1 MAESTTQKLSR
12 YKVGQAPTSE
22 LGAVMQSGFAPGGR
36 QAWARYVDDSEYVP
50 ELQWPKSVEVYEKMS
65 TDTQLWALYQ
75 GTVLP
80 IRHFNW
86 QLDPN
91 DAPDDVVKKLAADYN
106 LPIEGDDNKKQPRE
120 RQKGRFSF
128 KDHLRKALYAPK
140 YGHYFFEQVGQI
152 DPKDGLWH
160 LTKLAER
167 PPKTIQMITVAPDGG
182 LVSVTQNVSPGITA
196 SRSLGQMPEIPVDR
210 LVAYVWEQEG
220 GDWTGRSWFRE
231 CYRNWLIKDRLM
243 RIDATNHEKAGGI
256 IYGVAPQGATPAE
269 QKRIQEMSSAAHVG
283 MASGMGLP
291 AGTDLEVLRASG
303 TDVVSSM
310 RYHDES
316 MARRFL
322 LMVMQLGQTQTGSR
336 ALGTTFIDFFSQG
349 LVAIADWFSET
360 FNEHVIED
368 DIDWNYGDSVT
379 KVPRVKFE
387 YEPELAANEIAQLIN
402 AGAIVVDDD
411 LEAEIRRELGLPA
424 KGKPRAKTPVPD
436 PIAEN
441 PNPPSQPEAPPAPG
455 AKAERQGG
463 EVAPSSSPPGDRQ
476 RALRL
481 PKLRRRNG

>member
-1 MAESTTQKLSR
+1 VAESTTQKLSR
-12 YKVGQAPTSE
+12 NKINRAPTSE
-22 LGAVMQSGFAPGGR
+22 IGAVMQGAFLPGGN

-50 ELQWPKSVEVYEKMS
+50 ELMWPKSVEVYEKMS

-86 QLDPN
+86 QLSPN
-91 DAPDDVVKKLAADYN
+91 GAASDIVEKLAADLN
-106 LPIEGDDNKKQPRE
+106 LPIEGEEDKDQVRQ
-120 RQKGRFSF
+120 RQKKRFSF
-128 KDHLRKALYAPK
+128 QDHLRKALYAPK
-140 YGHYFFEQVGQI
+140 YGHYFFEQVGEVRE
-152 DPKDGLWH
+152 DGLWH

-167 PPKTIQMITVAPDGG
+167 PPKTIQNITVAPDGG
-182 LVSVTQNVSPGITA
+182 LVSVTQNVSPGIRPSA
-196 SRSLGQMPEIPVDR
+196 AFGQMPEIPVDR

-269 QKRIQEMSSAAHVG
+269 QKRIQEMSSDARVG
-283 MASGMGLP
+283 MTSGMGLP
-291 AGTDLEVLRASG
+291 AGTDLNILRAAG
-303 TDVVSSM
+303 TDVVGSM

-349 LVAIADWFSET
+349 LVAIADWFAET

-368 DIDWNYGDSVT
+368 DVDWNYGEDVET
-379 KVPRVKFE
+379 VPRIT
-387 YEPELAANEIAQLIN
+387 YEFDPELAVTDIAQLIS

-411 LEAEIRRELGLPA
+411 LEAELRRELGLPA
-424 KGKPRAKTPVPD
+424 KGTPRPKVPVPD

-441 PNPPSQPEAPPAPG
+441 PNQPSPPEAPPAPG
-455 AKAERQGG
+455 VQAERDGA
-463 EVAPSSSPPGDRQ
+463 EVAPSSSAPRVK
-476 RALRL
+476 RALSRIG
-481 PKLRRRNG
+481 RRR

>member
-1 MAESTTQKLSR
+1 MAETTVQKLSR
-12 YKVGQAPTSE
+12 TKINRAPTSE
-22 LGAVMQSGFAPGGR
+22 LGAVQQGGFMPGGR

-50 ELQWPKSVEVYEKMS
+50 ELQWPKSVEIYEKMS

-91 DAPDDVVKKLAADYN
+91 GAPDDIVQKIAADLN
-106 LPIEGDDNKKQPRE
+106 LPIEGEDSKFQPHQ
-120 RQKGRFSF
+120 RQKKRFSF
-128 KDHLRKALYAPK
+128 KDHMRKALYAAK
-140 YGHYFFEQVGQI
+140 YGHYFFEQVGEVRE
-152 DPKDGLWH
+152 DGLWH

-167 PPKTIQMITVAPDGG
+167 PPKTISYITVAPDGG
-182 LVSVTQNVSPGITA
+182 LVSVTQNVSPGMTSA
-196 SRSLGQMPEIPVDR
+196 RSNFEMPEIPVDR
-210 LVAYVWEQEG
+210 LVAYVWEKEG
-220 GDWTGRSWFRE
+220 ADWTGRSWFRE

-269 QKRIQEMSSAAHVG
+269 QKRIQEMSSDARVG
-283 MASGMGLP
+283 MTSGMGLP
-291 AGTDLEVLRASG
+291 AGTDLNILRAAG

-322 LMVMQLGQTQTGSR
+322 LMVMQLGQTTSGSR
-336 ALGTTFIDFFSQG
+336 ALGTTFVDFFSQG

-368 DIDWNYGDSVT
+368 DVDWNYGDSVEV
-379 KVPRVKFE
+379 VPRLK
-387 YEPELAANEIAQLIN
+387 YEFDPELAVTDIAALIN

-411 LEAEIRRELGLPA
+411 LEGELRRELGLPQ
-424 KGKPRAKTPVPD
+424 KGTPRPKIPVPD

-441 PNPPSQPEAPPAPG
+441 PNPPPSPPEAPPAPG
-455 AKAERQGG
+455 DPAKRDGG
-463 EVAPSSSPPGDRQ
+463 
-476 RALRL
+476 
-481 PKLRRRNG
+481 